1 MNQEAEY
8 LAKEQHEIHLICGR
22 RKPTESTQTYY
33 KSIHTI
39 PLERTQQAFLSIPV
53 RKAAKKY
60 LKIIKEIQP
69 DIIHAH
75 DLMAANVDSFILSE
89 VTKFIFDDHEIWEFL
104 RRQAEA
110 TKNILKK
117 IIVKGIQFLTKSIN
131 KKVARKADLIVV
143 INER

>member
-1 MNQEAEY
+1 
-8 LAKEQHEIHLICGR
+8 
-22 RKPTESTQTYY
+22 
-33 KSIHTI
+33 
-39 PLERTQQAFLSIPV
+39 
-53 RKAAKKY
+53 
-60 LKIIKEIQP
+60 
-69 DIIHAH
+69 
-75 DLMAANVDSFILSE
+75 MAANVDSFILSE